1 VAEGEPSRR
10 WKSRWRPCFF
20 LAALIAAT
28 WLGFL
33 FHTWAREPTP
43 ASPTDNRSQLSVWFF
58 SAQRGEHVSMT
69 LVIRP
74 KTEGSVAALYVRDL
88 SGEPFVLLASE
99 NDIDL
104 NNPDHNAFH
113 KFHRLPESNGGGKLY
128 NFFYYSRGLDPAKQT
143 AGGDLIA
150 YFAIPPSSVND
161 VGTSMQFNLPTLAP
175 SETGDDFYPFIGA
188 VGKGTSARPPRIFL
202 NLTPRVRG
210 NLGHSPADYKSA
222 HSSASLSEVFW
233 EPALL
238 SATETVRDVGGKLD
252 QSSVL
257 VANPSE
263 YVLESG
269 NVTWHGSFDLQPF
282 MVTETRTAADT
293 RDRWDFLSGVAFAT
307 AAAALIAFFQE
318 TPDDVKTWFR
328 RRRRRPA
335 SGAAQGTEATAE
347 PEPTDTEAP
356 AGG

>member
-1 VAEGEPSRR
+1 
-10 WKSRWRPCFF
+10 
-20 LAALIAAT
+20 
-28 WLGFL
+28 
-33 FHTWAREPTP
+33 
-43 ASPTDNRSQLSVWFF
+43 
-58 SAQRGEHVSMT
+58 M
-69 LVIRP
+69 RP